1 MHGLISIGRFADLT
15 DLSPRLL
22 RKLDERGL
30 LSPAHVD
37 PDTRYRYYDYGQI
50 RRGNLIRLC
59 RQLEL
64 PLGEIR
70 ELLRA
75 DDQSALRPL
84 LEQHKARITR
94 RLAEQAH
101 ALELLEQELGRSAQ
115 PLAYE
120 CTLRDVP
127 AQLVAGARGSAARS
141 RPHDPW
147 EIEAAIQLAGDV
159 VVDWLERHGS
169 RPTGRAVILY
179 DEAFEHGEDV
189 GFEVCVPVA
198 APVPDGDGVRC
209 RELPAARFVCTMHA
223 GAYDTIWSAY
233 AELTAWVADHGYRVT
248 GPLREVGL
256 VDDTDTADSTRWV
269 TEICFPIAT

>member
-1 MHGLISIGRFADLT
+1 MRDLISIGRFANLT

-37 PDTRYRYYDYGQI
+37 PDTRYRYYEYGQI

-70 ELLRA
+70 DLLLA
-75 DDQSALRPL
+75 DDPAALRPL
-84 LEQHKARITR
+84 LERHRARITR
-94 RLAEQAH
+94 RLAEQAR
-101 ALELLEQELGRSAQ
+101 ALELLEQELGRSTQ

-120 CTLRDVP
+120 CTVRDVP
-127 AQLVAGARGSAARS
+127 AQLVAGARGSVTRV

-147 EIEAAIQLAGDV
+147 ELEAAIQLAAEV
-159 VVDWLERHGS
+159 VVHWLAAHGS
-169 RPTGRAVILY
+169 QPAGRPVILY
-179 DEAFEHGEDV
+179 EPDLEQGGEMR
-189 GFEVCVPVA
+189 FEVCFPVA
-198 APVPDGDGVRC
+198 GPVPDGDNVRC
-209 RELPAARFVCTMHA
+209 RELPAESLACTTHA
-223 GAYDTIWSAY
+223 GAYDTIWNAY
-233 AELTAWVADHGYRVT
+233 AELTVWLADNGYRVT

-256 VDDTDTADSTRWV
+256 VDETDTADPAEWV
-269 TEICFPIAT
+269 TEICYPVGT